1 MNRRQF
7 LFTAGAV
14 AAQAGRG
21 LLTPPAAWASTKA
34 DHTLRIAPVSFEL
47 AAGKILRTIGYN
59 GTVPGPLLRVKEG
72 RKVTIDIFNDTDTP
86 ELVHWHGLP
95 LSATTDGAEE
105 QGSPF
110 VPPHGHLQ
118 VSFVPKLG
126 GTRWYHTHAM
136 AMDDVAKGAYTGQFG
151 FLYVEPKRDP
161 GRYDQEIFL
170 ASRHWEPRI
179 IHRGDPQNDWTVDYA
194 SASLGERALG
204 HGEPIRVKQ
213 GQRVLFH
220 FLNADATRDI
230 NLALAGHRFTVVA
243 LDGNPVPNPSA
254 VDVLQLVVAERVD
267 AVVEM
272 NNPGVWILGSPR
284 DDERAKG
291 LGIVVEYEN
300 QKGEP
305 QWKTPANTPWD
316 YTLFGDQAPAPSRA
330 IERTFDLSFHM
341 LADEGHAFNRW
352 VVNEQSWPKVDPL
365 VVKEGHRYRLV
376 FHSGHE
382 DGHPVHLHRH
392 LFELV
397 KVGNKATSGIWKDTV
412 RVPRD
417 GTAEVEF
424 VADNPGLSLLHC
436 HMQHHMD
443 YGFKTLVK
451 YA

>member
-14 AAQAGRG
+14 AAQAGHG
-21 LLTPPAAWASTKA
+21 LLAPPSAWARSKA

-47 AAGKILRTIGYN
+47 ATGKTIRTVGYN
-59 GTVPGPLLRVKEG
+59 GTVPGPLLRLKEG
-72 RKVTIDIFNDTDTP
+72 KKVTIDIFNDTATP

-95 LSATTDGAEE
+95 VAAATDGAEE

-110 VPPHGHLQ
+110 VPAHGHLQ
-118 VSFVPKLG
+118 ASFVPTLA

-151 FLYVEPKRDP
+151 FLYVEPKHDP

-213 GQRVLFH
+213 GQRVLFR
-220 FLNADATRDI
+220 FVNADATRDI

-243 LDGNPVPNPSA
+243 LDGNPVPNPAA

-305 QWKTPANTPWD
+305 QWKAPANTPWD
-316 YTLFGDQAPAPSRA
+316 YTLFGDSTPAAPRQV
-330 IERTFDLSFHM
+330 ERTFDLSFHM
-341 LADEGHAFNRW
+341 LADDGHAFNRW

-365 VVKEGHRYRLV
+365 VVKDGRRYRLV

-382 DGHPVHLHRH
+382 DGHPLHLHRH

-397 KVGNKATSGIWKDTV
+397 KVGTKATSGIWKDTV

-424 VADNPGLSLLHC
+424 LADNPGPSLLHC